1 MNFLDSFIAIDYET
15 ANSDYRSACALG
27 VSIIE
32 KGKVLETFES
42 FIRPPKEFS
51 EFDPFNVMIHG
62 ITPTQIKGAPTFDYL
77 WEKLDK
83 FNSKYK
89 VPFVCHFS
97 GFDIRVTEAL
107 LKHYGISFQ
116 EIRFYD
122 TYTIARKLWP
132 QLINHKLNTLSENF
146 KIELNHHNAA
156 SDAQACALIALKQ
169 IEDLGKNSLIEV
181 AENYGYK
188 LGVLNSSGVKTMSD
202 FKNYG
207 STNYKAYD
215 PKASSSR
222 DVVPD
227 KEVNLGSDLFGK
239 SIVFTG
245 ELTSMSRKDAIQ
257 RAVNNGAI
265 VGSGVSKKTNYLV
278 VGISDFIDFSSG
290 KKTKKLKDAEALSLA
305 GQEISI
311 IDEED
316 FLKVTI

>member
-1 MNFLDSFIAIDYET
+1 MDSFIAIDYET
-15 ANSDYRSACALG
+15 ANADHRSACSLG
-27 VSIIE
+27 VSIVE
-32 KGKVLETFES
+32 NGKVVETFES
-42 FIRPPKEFS
+42 FIQPPKEFT

-107 LKHYGISFQ
+107 LNHYRISFQ

-215 PKASSSR
+215 PKAASSK
-222 DVVPD
+222 DVLPD
-227 KEVNLGSDLFGK
+227 REVNLGSDLFGK
-239 SIVFTG
+239 NIVFTG
-245 ELTSMSRKDAIQ
+245 ELTSMSRKEGIQ
-257 RAVNNGAI
+257 RAVNNGAA

-278 VGISDFIDFSSG
+278 VGISDFIDFNSG
-290 KKTKKLKDAEALSLA
+290 KKTNKLKDAEALSAA

-316 FLKVTI
+316 FLKMTI

>member
-1 MNFLDSFIAIDYET
+1 MNSFIAIDYET
-15 ANSDYRSACALG
+15 ANADYRSACSLG
-27 VSIIE
+27 VSIVE
-32 KGKVLETFES
+32 NGKVVETFES
-42 FIRPPKEFS
+42 LIQPPMEFS

-89 VPFVCHFS
+89 APFVCHFS

-107 LKHYGISFQ
+107 LNYYGVSFQ
-116 EIRFYD
+116 EIQFYD

-146 KIELNHHNAA
+146 KIELNHHNSA

-169 IEDLGKNSLIEV
+169 IEELGKNSLIEV

-215 PKASSSR
+215 PKAASSK
-222 DVVPD
+222 DVLPD
-227 KEVNLGSDLFGK
+227 REVNLGSDLFGK
-239 SIVFTG
+239 NIVFTG
-245 ELTSMSRKDAIQ
+245 ELTSMSRKEGIQ
-257 RAVNNGAI
+257 RAVNNGAA

-290 KKTKKLKDAEALSLA
+290 KKTNKLKDAEALSAA

-316 FLKVTI
+316 FLKMTI

>member
-1 MNFLDSFIAIDYET
+1 LNSFIAIDYET
-15 ANSDYRSACALG
+15 ANADYRSACSLG
-27 VSIIE
+27 VSIVE
-32 KGKVLETFES
+32 NGKVVETFES
-42 FIRPPKEFS
+42 LIQPPMEFS

-89 VPFVCHFS
+89 APFVCHFS

-107 LKHYGISFQ
+107 LNYYGVSFQ
-116 EIRFYD
+116 EIQFYD

-146 KIELNHHNAA
+146 KIELNHHNSA

-169 IEDLGKNSLIEV
+169 IEELGKNSLIEV

-215 PKASSSR
+215 PKAASSK
-222 DVVPD
+222 DVLPD
-227 KEVNLGSDLFGK
+227 REVNLGSDLFGK
-239 SIVFTG
+239 NIVFTG
-245 ELTSMSRKDAIQ
+245 ELTSMSRKEGIQ
-257 RAVNNGAI
+257 RAVNNGAA

-290 KKTKKLKDAEALSLA
+290 KKTNKLKDAEALSAA

-316 FLKVTI
+316 FLKMTI

>member
-1 MNFLDSFIAIDYET
+1 MDSFIAIDYET

-27 VSIIE
+27 VSIVE
-32 KGKVLETFES
+32 KGKVVETFES
-42 FIRPPKEFS
+42 FIQPPKEFS

-62 ITPTQIKGAPTFDYL
+62 ITSNQVKGAPTFDSL

-83 FNSKYK
+83 FNSDYQ

-107 LKHYGISFQ
+107 LKHYSVSFQ
-116 EIRFYD
+116 EIKFYD

-132 QLINHKLNTLSENF
+132 QLVNHKLNTLSENF
-146 KIELNHHNAA
+146 KIELNHHNAS

-169 IEDLGKNSLIEV
+169 IEDLGKNSLLEV

-188 LGVLNSSGVKTMSD
+188 LGVLDSTGVKTMSE

-207 STNYKAYD
+207 STNYKTYD
-215 PKASSSR
+215 PKAASSK
-222 DVVPD
+222 DVVPNRD
-227 KEVNLGSDLFGK
+227 VNLGSDLLGK
-239 SIVFTG
+239 SLVFTG
-245 ELTSMSRKDAIQ
+245 ELTSMSRKEAIQ
-257 RAVNNGAI
+257 RAVNNGAT
-265 VGSGVSKKTNYLV
+265 VSSGVSKKTNYLV

-290 KKTKKLKDAEALSLA
+290 KKTNKLKDAEALSA
-305 GQEISI
+305 SGQEISI

-316 FLKVTI
+316 FLKMTT

>member
-1 MNFLDSFIAIDYET
+1 MDSFIAIDYET
-15 ANSDYRSACALG
+15 ANADYRSACSLG
-27 VSIIE
+27 VSIVE
-32 KGKVLETFES
+32 NGKVVETFES
-42 FIRPPKEFS
+42 IIQPPKEFS

>member
-1 MNFLDSFIAIDYET
+1 MDSFIAIDYET
-15 ANSDYRSACALG
+15 ANADYRSACSLG
-27 VSIIE
+27 VSIVE
-32 KGKVLETFES
+32 NGKAVETFES
-42 FIRPPKEFS
+42 LIQPPKEFS

-62 ITPTQIKGAPTFDYL
+62 ITSNQIKGAPTFDYL

-107 LKHYGISFQ
+107 LNHYGVSFQ

-215 PKASSSR
+215 PKAASSK
-222 DVVPD
+222 DVLPD
-227 KEVNLGSDLFGK
+227 REVNLGSDLFGK
-239 SIVFTG
+239 NIVFTG
-245 ELTSMSRKDAIQ
+245 ELTSMSRREGIQ
-257 RAVNNGAI
+257 RAVNNGAA

-278 VGISDFIDFSSG
+278 VGISDFIDFNGG
-290 KKTKKLKDAEALSLA
+290 KKTNKLKDAEALSAA

-316 FLKVTI
+316 FLKMTI

>member
-1 MNFLDSFIAIDYET
+1 MMDSFIAIDFET

-27 VSIIE
+27 VSIVE
-32 KGKVLETFES
+32 QGKVIETFES
-42 FIRPPKEFS
+42 YIQPPKEFS

-62 ITPTQIKGAPTFDYL
+62 ITSSQVKGAPTFNFL

-83 FNSKYK
+83 FNSEKK

-97 GFDIRVTEAL
+97 GFDIRVTESL
-107 LKHYGISFQ
+107 LKHYGVAFQ
-116 EIRFYD
+116 EIQFYD

-132 QLINHKLNTLSENF
+132 QLVNHKLNTLSENF
-146 KIELNHHNAA
+146 KIELNHHNAS

-169 IEDLGKNSLIEV
+169 MHELGKQSLLEV

-188 LGVLNSSGVKTMSD
+188 LGVLDSSGVKTMSE

-207 STNYKAYD
+207 STNYSAYD
-215 PKASSSR
+215 PKAASSK
-222 DVVPD
+222 DVVPNRQ
-227 KEVNLGSDLFGK
+227 VNLGSDLFAK

-245 ELTSMSRKDAIQ
+245 ELTSMSRKEAIQ
-257 RAVNNGAI
+257 RAVNNGAT
-265 VGSGVSKKTNYLV
+265 VASGVSKKTNFLV

-290 KKTKKLKDAEALSLA
+290 KKTNKLKDAEALSAA
-305 GQEISI
+305 GQDISI

-316 FLKVTI
+316 FLKMTT

>member
-1 MNFLDSFIAIDYET
+1 MDSFIAIDYET

-27 VSIIE
+27 VSIVE
-32 KGKVLETFES
+32 LGKVVETFES
-42 FIRPPKEFS
+42 FIKPPKEFS

-62 ITPTQIKGAPTFDYL
+62 INSNQIKDAPTFDYV
-77 WEKLDK
+77 WEKIEE
-83 FNSKYK
+83 FNSEHR
-89 VPFVCHFS
+89 VPFVCHNS

-107 LKHYGISFQ
+107 LKHFTLSFQ
-116 EIRFYD
+116 EIQFYD

-132 QLINHKLNTLSENF
+132 QLINHKLNTLSKNF
-146 KIELNHHNAA
+146 KIELNHHNAS

-169 IEDLGKNSLIEV
+169 IEESGKSSLKEV
-181 AENYGYK
+181 VEIYGYK
-188 LGVLNSSGVKTMSD
+188 LGVLDSSGVKTMSD

-215 PKASSSR
+215 PKAASSK
-222 DVVPD
+222 DVVPN
-227 KEVNLGSDLFGK
+227 KEVNLGSDLFGR

-245 ELTSMSRKDAIQ
+245 ELTSMSRKEAIQ
-257 RAVNNGAI
+257 RAVNNGAT

-290 KKTKKLKDAEALSLA
+290 KKTNKLKDAEALSVS
-305 GQEISI
+305 GQNISI

-316 FLKVTI
+316 FLKMTI